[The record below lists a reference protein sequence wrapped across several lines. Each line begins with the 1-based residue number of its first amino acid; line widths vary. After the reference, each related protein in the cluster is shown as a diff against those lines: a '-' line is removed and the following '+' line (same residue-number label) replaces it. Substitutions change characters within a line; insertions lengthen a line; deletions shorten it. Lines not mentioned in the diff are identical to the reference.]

1 LIGFHGGLGG
11 TQTHPFLLH
20 PSDMPVDGELIGAA
34 SIYYVCKSWLNQL
47 HNGGGTVSNEGQIEG

>member
-20 PSDMPVDGELIGAA
+20 PSDMQVDGELIGAA
-34 SIYYVCKSWLNQL
+34 SVYHVCKSWLNQL
-47 HNGGGTVSNEGQIEG
+47 HNGGGTPTTEE